1 MSFYVVGMAEESIM
15 MTLRLSQQE
24 VEFLDLL
31 AGSLCNT
38 RAGVVRYAIKN
49 LRTASGDHQPVV
61 PSLEA
66 APQHEEA
73 AA

>member
-1 MSFYVVGMAEESIM
+1 LSFYVVVMAEESIM

-61 PSLEA
+61 PLEA
-66 APQHEEA
+66 ATQREEA

>member
-1 MSFYVVGMAEESIM
+1 MAEESIM

-49 LRTASGDHQPVV
+49 LRTTAGDHQPVV
-61 PSLEA
+61 PLEA
-66 APQHEEA
+66 APQREEA